1 VNNLIIK
8 FLETPAYPN
17 LFCRSMISSWK
28 LLRLDGRRVGA
39 DIFSGKSPLTG
50 QPFLTKSPA
59 AFEDV
64 TTFREHYP
72 ALPLES
78 CRRKPV
84 EPLPPASVIH
94 KNSCYLELQ
103 GSLTQN
109 TYKPPTV
116 NKSKDLQCREGKGE
130 GRAIAS
136 EPDTSSKRMFAT
148 NFQLNAD
155 RRLDA
160 HSTTH
165 QEGFPP
171 IVPELRMQSNAHKF
185 SHYKDVN
192 SGPLGQRVYDTLAK
206 SEYSREFEGA
216 QCGED
221 GSRAEIKLPA
231 LKMSDTLTN
240 TLTGEYRHCTN
251 TTVGGTTV

>member
-1 VNNLIIK
+1 MEVA
-8 FLETPAYPN
+8 TA
-17 LFCRSMISSWK
+17 
-28 LLRLDGRRVGA
+28 RRRAGGG
-39 DIFSGKSPLTG
+39 IFNGKSPLTG

-72 ALPLES
+72 ALPLAS

-94 KNSCYLELQ
+94 KNSCYIKMQ

-109 TYKPPTV
+109 TYKPPV
-116 NKSKDLQCREGKGE
+116 VRKNDDLQEEEREG
-130 GRAIAS
+130 RLN

-160 HSTTH
+160 LCTTT

-171 IVPELRMQSNAHKF
+171 IVPAELLSNAYKL
-185 SHYKDVN
+185 SHYKDVD
-192 SGPLGQRVYDTLAK
+192 SGPLGQRVFDPSAK
-206 SEYSREFEGA
+206 SEYSSVFSGA
-216 QCGED
+216 QCENDD
-221 GSRAEIKLPA
+221 GNKAEAKLPA
-231 LKMSDTLTN
+231 LKMSETLRN
-240 TLTGEYRHCTN
+240 TLTGE
-251 TTVGGTTV
+251 